1 MLGQMATSLYV
12 PSLPYIDDELAAGP
26 TVVKLTMTVFL
37 WAFALSQLIYGPLSD
52 RYGRKPVLLLG
63 IAIYVLGSLLCAL
76 AHDIDALLFGRFLQ
90 GVGACAGSIY
100 RAVIRD
106 LFDRAGGARVLAAMA
121 AAVALGPAIGP
132 MIGGELQVTFGW
144 RSGFVVLIAL
154 GITVGAAVLVALPE
168 SNPQLDPRAT
178 RPQQVAH
185 NYRLLLSNRTFLGY
199 ILIVGGQYAG
209 LLVYTTGLPFVLI
222 DLHGF
227 AANELGYVFVF
238 TVAGFFVGAWASGRL
253 LVRGVGPDRVMRLGS
268 LIQLTGAVAMLAFAL
283 PGTPTPTMIVA
294 PQILFMV
301 GFGLIVPSALSSS
314 VTPFPLIAGTAAA
327 LLGFF
332 QMVIAGGAVMLLAAV
347 YAGNATP
354 MATIIFATALAA
366 AAGLFVLVRPPASN
380 PRFPDLS
387 RGN

>member
-121 AAVALGPAIGP
+121 AAVALG
-132 MIGGELQVTFGW
+132 
-144 RSGFVVLIAL
+144 
-154 GITVGAAVLVALPE
+154 ITVGAAVLVALPE

-185 NYRLLLSNRTFLGY
+185 NYRLLLSNRTFLG
-199 ILIVGGQYAG
+199 
-209 LLVYTTGLPFVLI
+209 T
-222 DLHGF
+222 
-227 AANELGYVFVF
+227 
-238 TVAGFFVGAWASGRL
+238 S
-253 LVRGVGPDRVMRLGS
+253 
-268 LIQLTGAVAMLAFAL
+268 
-283 PGTPTPTMIVA
+283 
-294 PQILFMV
+294 
-301 GFGLIVPSALSSS
+301 
-314 VTPFPLIAGTAAA
+314 
-327 LLGFF
+327 
-332 QMVIAGGAVMLLAAV
+332 
-347 YAGNATP
+347 
-354 MATIIFATALAA
+354 
-366 AAGLFVLVRPPASN
+366 
-380 PRFPDLS
+380 
-387 RGN
+387 